1 MRAQCRTEAGV
12 SALRAHADRGSR
24 DVRMDGHRRESAV
37 EITQLP
43 REVAQPI
50 VQLCAPGFE
59 FQALCLC
66 FGPVGR
72 RYAAGPVQTRQ
83 AAIQLIETAG
93 QGAKLAGQPL
103 PIGLHT
109 RRRVARRALNPSV
122 DAEDG

>member
-1 MRAQCRTEAGV
+1 MP
-12 SALRAHADRGSR
+12 
-24 DVRMDGHRRESAV
+24 GHHRERAV
-37 EITQLP
+37 EISQLP
-43 REVAQPI
+43 REVAQPT

-59 FQALCLC
+59 FQPMRSCL
-66 FGPVGR
+66 GPEGR

-83 AAIQLIETAG
+83 AAVQLIETAG

-109 RRRVARRALNPSV
+109 RRCVARRALNPSV